1 MAFEKVSAY
10 LPDLSLQEIMIGDT
24 SAILSIVYFVL
35 MVSVYSLIIWHFYR
49 FLARRDCFTVHNM
62 NHPRLSNMLKYMFF
76 FPFVAFLF
84 FIGFSF
90 MLLFITKE
98 YDIPILLSTAFAMV
112 AAIRI
117 VSYYSEDLSR
127 DLSKMLPFAL
137 LGLFIVDPQYFSY
150 ADIVAKV
157 MSIPMFFTLCI
168 KYIVYIVFMEW
179 ILRVLLNI
187 RISMRSTARYISDQD
202 TNSSNVPLNKVVR

>member
-1 MAFEKVSAY
+1 
-10 LPDLSLQEIMIGDT
+10 
-24 SAILSIVYFVL
+24 
-35 MVSVYSLIIWHFYR
+35 
-49 FLARRDCFTVHNM
+49 
-62 NHPRLSNMLKYMFF
+62 
-76 FPFVAFLF
+76 
-84 FIGFSF
+84 
-90 MLLFITKE
+90 
-98 YDIPILLSTAFAMV
+98 MV

-150 ADIVAKV
+150 ADIVGKV